1 MKKHGLSFATALL
14 VLSFSLQAQSKKKSI
29 SFKDSLDK
37 AFDLSDYIIDAN
49 GFVPIPYIITE
60 PAVGGF
66 GGALIPVFIKKRP
79 PYLDSVNGR
88 LEKTPV
94 HPDITGGI
102 GAYTVNNTWMVA
114 GFRSGTLIK
123 SRIKYIVGGG
133 YGNINL
139 SFYKTFDQSAEKKL
153 NFNIKVLPV
162 FLQATKRVGLSHW
175 YAGIKY
181 LFLNTDVKYNGD
193 KLLDS
198 LAKTLESNSIVSQ
211 LGGIVELDNRD
222 NIFTPDKGLKVHFDV
237 SRSDDFIGSD
247 YDYWRLNY
255 YMFAYKPLSKKL
267 IAGFRFDGQQAFGEP
282 PFYMLP
288 YISMRG
294 IPAVRY
300 QGKADILSELEM
312 RWDLVNRWSL
322 VFFGGTGK
330 AFDEWKNFDNADWI
344 TSYGTGFRYL
354 LARKFKLRVGIDVAR
369 GPDVWAYYIV
379 FGSNWVK

>member
-1 MKKHGLSFATALL
+1 MKKYGLSFATALL
-14 VLSFSLQAQSKKKSI
+14 VLSLSLQAQSKKKSI

-139 SFYKTFDQSAEKKL
+139 SFYKTFDQSGEKKL
-153 NFNIKVLPV
+153 NFNIKVLPA
-162 FLQATKRVGLSHW
+162 FLQATKRIGLSHW

-193 KLLDS
+193 KILDS

-312 RWDLVNRWSL
+312 RLDIVNRWSL
-322 VFFGGTGK
+322 VLFGGTGK